1 MATYPMLGDYSAV
14 KLNSTQ
20 FNISFQ
26 YPDNCYYEI
35 STVNNSYVVKIYLNP
50 GETTP
55 STTYLDHN
63 FNANIVNNTMSTK
76 FEQYQTSVTI
86 KKPSVIISE

>member
-1 MATYPMLGDYSAV
+1 MASYPMLGNYSAQ

-20 FNISFQ
+20 FNVSFQ

-55 STTYLDHN
+55 STTYLDYN
-63 FNANIVNNTMSTK
+63 FNANIINNTISAK
-76 FEQYQTSVTI
+76 FEQYQTGSTI